1 MSGSLGYSI
10 IIREGD
16 FEDGDRFEARVKEL
30 PNLLVYTETYEDAYL
45 DIQDLIELTAESC
58 AEDGKA
64 MPVASPITSDSD
76 FSGRI
81 TLRLPTSLHETL
93 YNQSKAE
100 NVSLNAYI
108 STSLAGSATEV
119 KMMTFFTKRMR
130 PKNIRHLTQ
139 VSLSNTQTQE
149 LRENDNKYQN
159 RLALVN

>member
-1 MSGSLGYSI
+1 MNKLEKLEQNVMDDVLSYEI

-16 FEDGDRFEARVKEL
+16 FGDGDRFEARVREL

-81 TLRLPTSLHETL
+81 TLRLPKKRR
-93 YNQSKAE
+93 SK
-100 NVSLNAYI
+100 
-108 STSLAGSATEV
+108 
-119 KMMTFFTKRMR
+119 
-130 PKNIRHLTQ
+130 
-139 VSLSNTQTQE
+139 
-149 LRENDNKYQN
+149 
-159 RLALVN
+159 